1 MVKWA
6 YDVTQWFMLLSNDD
20 AVSDVCVGSGLVP
33 WWAVG

>member
-1 MVKWA
+1 MVKWT

-20 AVSDVCVGSGLVP
+20 AVSDICVGVGLVP